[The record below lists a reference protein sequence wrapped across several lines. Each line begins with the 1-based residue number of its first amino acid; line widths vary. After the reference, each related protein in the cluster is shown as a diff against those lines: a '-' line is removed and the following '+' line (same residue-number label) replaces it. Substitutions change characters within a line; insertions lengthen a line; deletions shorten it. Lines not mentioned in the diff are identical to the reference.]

1 MTQQNEPGSENKNLP
16 VAPQARKS
24 KWSFGAAL
32 GAGRTS
38 VRRGLI
44 ALLVAPALAVLPLL
58 LLFLV
63 FEFRAPWEEG
73 IPMSQN
79 LAGVLLLLE
88 MGFGMVAAVT
98 IAFGGPTWI
107 VLRLIRKESA
117 RTYVLAGM
125 VGGLLWAFF
134 FLYSSAVAWTVERI
148 VAFAFASASG
158 GVVALGFWLIARDPR
173 HGGVSQ

>member
-1 MTQQNEPGSENKNLP
+1 MTQQNEPRSENNNLR
-16 VAPQARKS
+16 VASQAGKS
-24 KWSFGAAL
+24 RWSFGPAF

-38 VRRGLI
+38 VRRGLT
-44 ALLVAPALAVLPLL
+44 ALLLAPAFAVLPLS
-58 LLFLV
+58 LLFLA
-63 FEFRAPWEEG
+63 FEFSNPWEEG

-79 LAGVLLLLE
+79 LAGVLVLLE
-88 MGFGMVAAVT
+88 MVFGMVAAVT

-117 RTYVLAGM
+117 RIYVLAGM

-134 FLYSSAVAWTVERI
+134 FLYAGAGAWTVERI
-148 VAFAFASASG
+148 VGFAFASASG

-173 HGGVSQ
+173 HGSVNQ